1 MGSQS
6 RLEKVAAQRSGREG
20 NRGGEGECAAAGDQS
35 TYVKPAAFHAAVIL
49 ADGWVKRRK

>member
-1 MGSQS
+1 MDSQS

-20 NRGGEGECAAAGDQS
+20 DRGGEGECATAGDQS